1 MFTQKMSKNIF
12 EIVSH
17 EMKKALISK
26 NHNNLALFRTRRII
40 VMSTLS
46 VAIYH
51 NNDQIVTH

>member
-1 MFTQKMSKNIF
+1 MSKNIF

-26 NHNNLALFRTRRII
+26 NHNNLALFRIRRII
-40 VMSTLS
+40 VMLTLS